1 MFERTAAT
9 LESCTSLHALPSA
22 SRSLR
27 SRRKLHTGFWQHG
40 AAAIDI
46 SSSVVAMQPN
56 GVDLSARQ
64 SPTPPRETLAAS
76 TFLLDF
82 LYPSG
87 TVTFLRKLA
96 PGLPDHQASIH
107 RLPRR
112 SRPFTSSTVASPLQN
127 HDSEPIRHSQATS
140 AFVAEEHRE
149 LGDEIIDQEGEE
161 DQELGDEIIEP
172 EGQREEYAITSW
184 HDTHSGPSYTGAG
197 SQPELMRELMAER
210 NTEYFGS
217 IWQLYSQLE
226 PSLQPELRPEVIVYL
241 HRSTSIIDARRVS
254 LLFSEIDATEWTPS
268 ILRSAVAAHLRL
280 DRRTEALS
288 LYHKG
293 LSAKGMV
300 GGLDELLQYA
310 FRDADWGTVKDVWVS
325 YRASNAYC
333 DSDVK
338 RLRFFAVHGIGKLL
352 IDFARFIG
360 VSKMDREVRK
370 MLNALLRQAAEAAL
384 LRPCEPAE
392 ALPLLRIAD
401 SADMYVTYFRKAW
414 HLGQRNHLP
423 DIYRVY
429 RKLSN
434 KAIPMG
440 MLHCMLDIFSPNDVL
455 GLEQVYEDFHRAD
468 ASGLDRHAYRQ
479 YLKFYS
485 SRGDIK
491 SLERLAAT
499 YHSRHGRSKPD
510 KALLCTKMMHAYAVL
525 GDYDGTRRMFDELRY
540 KHREPA
546 TVKSW
551 NVLLKS
557 CLQSGTY
564 DRAMS
569 VFEEFRRRTRP
580 NEVTF
585 TTIMSLAAS
594 KGDLEFTLELLRQAL
609 EDKVKID
616 VEILQTVVRAYCL
629 NDRFREALATCME
642 AKNKNVP
649 GDHAKLWNTLL
660 RRRSDRRE
668 FDEVCG
674 IVALMEEHN
683 IQLTSQTHHL
693 LLKALGDC
701 KLAHP
706 AYKVLRSLVREEA
719 VPLSQE
725 HFTTVLEAGLRLRQ
739 LRWANKINRMMQFHT
754 GLPPSVDFRLAQTR
768 ALLKNELFGKHRLSG
783 EVDAAKELME
793 YIRELANDV
802 KAIQM
807 DTASDKNMQHPAQG
821 TDSLFRLRQL
831 LIKATAL
838 FTRYRRFD
846 LVRELREMRTS
857 LDQEGVIL
865 GPNNPSIDM
874 LHSLMQENVREKK
887 YEAAKDNWELIWQK
901 ALESARPA
909 SSSRHGP
916 SVVLPR
922 YRHILSK
929 PFETLQEVLWE
940 LHDPKGLKTALDR
953 LLEAGFLL
961 DSRSMNYAC
970 QTLARMDLW
979 RDACKL
985 CEQYL
990 MPNWTGWQVVRLK
1003 KRLKANIPLEKRRIG
1018 RAPRWLRPTSYT
1030 LCVLAKEYGDLKAMI
1045 AWSSAA
1051 AEKARILQE
1060 ECPLVVHALRTLP
1073 YTGSD
1078 IERYVFGRK

>member
-56 GVDLSARQ
+56 GVSLSARQ
-64 SPTPPRETLAAS
+64 SPTPPHETLAAS

-87 TVTFLRKLA
+87 TVTFLSKLA
-96 PGLPDHQASIH
+96 PGLPGHQASIR

-127 HDSEPIRHSQATS
+127 HDSEPIQHGQATS
-140 AFVAEEHRE
+140 AFVAEE
-149 LGDEIIDQEGEE
+149 EE
-161 DQELGDEIIEP
+161 H
-172 EGQREEYAITSW
+172 AITSW
-184 HDTHSGPSYTGAG
+184 HDTHSGPSYAGAG
-197 SQPELMRELMAER
+197 SQPELMRKLMAER

-226 PSLQPELRPEVIVYL
+226 TSLQPELRPEVIVYL

-268 ILRSAVAAHLRL
+268 ILRSAVTAHLRL
-280 DRRTEALS
+280 DHRIEALS

-310 FRDADWGTVKDVWVS
+310 FKNADWETVKDVWVS
-325 YRASNAYC
+325 YRASNAYR

-338 RLRFFAVHGIGKLL
+338 RLRFFAVPGIGKLL
-352 IDFARFIG
+352 INFARFIG

-384 LRPCEPAE
+384 LRPCEPEE

-401 SADMYVTYFRKAW
+401 SADTYVTYFRKAW

-479 YLKFYS
+479 YLEFYS

-499 YHSRHGRSKPD
+499 YHWRHGRSKPD

-540 KHREPA
+540 KHRESA
-546 TVKSW
+546 TVRDW

-557 CLQSGTY
+557 CLGSGTY
-564 DRAMS
+564 DRAIL
-569 VFEEFRRRTRP
+569 VFEEFRRHTRP
-580 NEVTF
+580 NEATF
-585 TTIMSLAAS
+585 ATIMSLAAS

-616 VEILQTVVRAYCL
+616 VEILQAVVRAYCL

-660 RRRSDRRE
+660 RRHSDRRE

-683 IQLTSQTHHL
+683 IQITSKTHHL

-739 LRWANKINRMMQFHT
+739 LRWADKINRMMRFHA

-768 ALLKNELFGKHRLSG
+768 ALLKDELFGKHRLSG

-793 YIRELANDV
+793 YIQELANDV

-807 DTASDKNMQHPAQG
+807 DTASGKNMQHPAQG

-846 LVRELREMRTS
+846 LVRELRKMRTS
-857 LDQEGVIL
+857 LDQEGVML
-865 GPNNPSIDM
+865 GPNNLSIDM
-874 LHSLMQENVREKK
+874 LHSLMQENVHEKK
-887 YEAAKDNWELIWQK
+887 YEAAKDNWELIWQR

-916 SVVLPR
+916 SVVVLPR

-940 LHDPKGLKTALDR
+940 LRDPKGLKTALDR

-961 DSRSMNYAC
+961 DGRSMNYAC

-979 RDACKL
+979 WDACKL

-990 MPNWTGWQVVRLK
+990 MPNWTGWQVIRIK

-1030 LCVLAKEYGDLKAMI
+1030 LCVLAKEYGGLKATI

-1051 AEKARILQE
+1051 AEKTRTLQE

-1073 YTGSD
+1073 YTGSEMEKY
-1078 IERYVFGRK
+1078 IFGRG